1 MSEDN
6 QLVIIYSGNPLNVGL
21 LKSMLEDN
29 EITVYLK
36 DEVMGT
42 FFPWYGSPGGAGAIK
57 MMVETKDLERAE
69 EIVQEFLDSTP
80 DSDEY

>member
-1 MSEDN
+1 MSDDN
-6 QLVIIYSGNPLNVGL
+6 QLVVIYSGNPLNTGL

-29 EITVYLK
+29 EITVYMK

-57 MMVETKDLERAE
+57 ILVEENDLERAE
-69 EIVQEFLDSTP
+69 SIVQDFLDGSA
-80 DSDEY
+80 DDDV